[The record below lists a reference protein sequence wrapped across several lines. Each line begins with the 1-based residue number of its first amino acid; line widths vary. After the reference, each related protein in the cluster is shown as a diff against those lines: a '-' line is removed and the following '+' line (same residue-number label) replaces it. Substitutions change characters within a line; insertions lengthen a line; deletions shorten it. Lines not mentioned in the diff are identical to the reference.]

1 MSSKMNPLRFKYLF
15 VNMRLVVSHNF
26 QGYFEER
33 TGLQKV
39 KVKVDHEDN
48 LMLSTQK

>member
-1 MSSKMNPLRFKYLF
+1 MNPLRFKYLSL
-15 VNMRLVVSHNF
+15 NMRFVVSHNF

-33 TGLQKV
+33 TGLQKA
-39 KVKVDHEDN
+39 KVKVDHEDD